1 MAKRVSGV
9 VGFWPN
15 EDKLL
20 QAAKD
25 TYKAGYRKYDTLS
38 PFPIH
43 GMDDAMGLKRSP
55 IPWVTFF
62 ASLVGCSFGLWFT
75 WWTSAVDYPLNIG
88 GRPFFSLPAFIPI
101 MFELTILFG
110 ALSSVAAM
118 FIMNGLPK
126 VDPPIID
133 PGLTCDKFAL
143 FIPENDTS
151 YSPEKAEAHLKS
163 IGATEVRRVVE
174 F

>member
-9 VGFWPN
+9 VGFWPD
-15 EDKLL
+15 EHKLL
-20 QAAKD
+20 DAAKQ
-25 TYKAGYRKYDTLS
+25 TYKAGHRKFDSIS

-43 GMDDAMGLKRSP
+43 GMDDAMGLKRSF

-62 ASLVGCSFGLWFT
+62 AGLTGLAFGTWFT

-88 GRPFFSLPAFIPI
+88 GRPFFSLPAFVPI

-118 FIMNGLPK
+118 IIANGLPK

-151 YSPEKAEAHLKS
+151 YSAERAEEHLKKL
-163 IGATEVRRVVE
+163 GATEVRRVAE